1 MLIAAAAL
9 LLFCRLHPA
18 MGQLVVIAVIL
29 AACVIYTRNHVSSM
43 ERADFSDL
51 EYFEDSKAGG
61 NQRAGLIKTAEAT
74 TCAVAGLES

>member
-1 MLIAAAAL
+1 
-9 LLFCRLHPA
+9 

-29 AACVIYTRNHVSSM
+29 TACIIYTRHHVSSL

-61 NQRAGLIKTAEAT
+61 NQRAGLRKTAEAT
-74 TCAVAGLES
+74 T